1 MIYQLKTEQQL
12 YCDIDTAWKFFSSPH
27 NLSKITPKE
36 MNFVVLS
43 EITADSIYEGM
54 IIDYTVTPLLGVPLK
69 WKTRISQV
77 DHLKSFTDFQEK
89 GPYKL
94 WNHRHEF
101 IQNQEGVLMKD
112 TVDYELPMGIL
123 GDLVNS
129 IMVRKKVESI
139 FSYRYQVLEQ
149 LFNQQNKKS

>member
-1 MIYQLKTEQQL
+1 
-12 YCDIDTAWKFFSSPH
+12 
-27 NLSKITPKE
+27 
-36 MNFVVLS
+36 
-43 EITADSIYEGM
+43 M
-54 IIDYTVTPLLGVPLK
+54 IIDYTVTPLLGVPMK

-101 IQNQEGVLMKD
+101 IQNHEGVLMKD
-112 TVDYELPMGIL
+112 TVDYELPMGFL

-139 FSYRYQVLEQ
+139 FNHRYQVLEQ
-149 LFNQQNKKS
+149 LFNQQNRKS